1 MARMILFSLLQY
13 NLLPLCIL
21 PCAIAQQQSQ
31 GIPNEVNTNSG
42 LVYVIIIILFGLNIV
57 TPIIR
62 CLWVR
67 YIKDF
72 LTWVVERAKEL
83 RIRIHERMTTATA
96 LRREQIRV

>member
-1 MARMILFSLLQY
+1 MAGNSIRCLALSTWIVWAPFTV
-13 NLLPLCIL
+13 
-21 PCAIAQQQSQ
+21 AQQQSQ
-31 GIPNEVNTNSG
+31 GIPSDVNTSSG

-72 LTWVVERAKEL
+72 LEWTVEKAKEL
-83 RIRIHERMTTATA
+83 RIRIRERMTAATA
-96 LRREQIRV
+96 LRREQLRA

>member
-1 MARMILFSLLQY
+1 MRISLCCLLQWSW
-13 NLLPLCIL
+13 LLW
-21 PCAIAQQQSQ
+21 AQFTIAQQQSQ
-31 GIPNEVNTNSG
+31 GIPSEVNTNSG

-72 LTWVVERAKEL
+72 LEWVVERAKEL
-83 RIRIHERMTTATA
+83 RIRIRERMTTATA
-96 LRREQIRV
+96 LRREQLRA